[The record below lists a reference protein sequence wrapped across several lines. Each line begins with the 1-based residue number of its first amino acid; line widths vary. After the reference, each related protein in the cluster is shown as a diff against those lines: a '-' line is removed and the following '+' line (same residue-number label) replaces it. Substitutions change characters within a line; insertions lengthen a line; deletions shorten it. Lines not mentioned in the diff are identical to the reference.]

1 MLARLLLLF
10 IGIPVIELCLFMVLG
25 SKIGIAPTLLIIIIT
40 GALGAYLTKSQG
52 LKALNNYQA
61 ATAQGKL
68 PHEEVLDGLMILIAG
83 AVLLTPGF
91 LTDAIGFSLL
101 VPSIRASVRKVLGA
115 YLKGKVSIVG
125 QNVGAPDRTR
135 SSGGTI
141 NIDAEV
147 IDVTPTSSTP
157 SNEQSP

>member
-1 MLARLLLLF
+1 MFARLLLLF
-10 IGIPVIELCLFMVLG
+10 IGIPVIELFLFMVLG
-25 SKIGIAPTLLIIIIT
+25 SKIGIPLTLLIIILT
-40 GALGAYLTKSQG
+40 GALGAHLTRSQG
-52 LKALNNYQA
+52 LQALNNYKA

-101 VPSIRASVRKVLGA
+101 VPSIRGSVRKVLGA
-115 YLKGKVSIVG
+115 YLKGKITVVG
-125 QNVGAPDRTR
+125 QNMGAPDRSR
-135 SSGGTI
+135 PSQATI

-147 IDVTPTSSTP
+147 IDITPTSS
-157 SNEQSP
+157 SSSKEQSP